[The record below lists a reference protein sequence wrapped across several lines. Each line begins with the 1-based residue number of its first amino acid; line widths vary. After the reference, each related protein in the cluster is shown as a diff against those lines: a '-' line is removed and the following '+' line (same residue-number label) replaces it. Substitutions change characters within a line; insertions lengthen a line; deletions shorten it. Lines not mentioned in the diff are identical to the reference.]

1 MTLNIATIEK
11 HLPTDIVEKL
21 ELLANELKEN
31 ESRIDTFSGLPLML
45 RKQGVNPFA
54 NVFQQFTTLDL
65 ARIYWVYFHLE
76 TIDFPQWLSA
86 SDDEE
91 KQSLVLGLSML
102 DAKGKYVDDI
112 VDLKRTNSVE
122 LLAALALNNDYPA
135 QFFNE
140 PDFNQLV
147 LKSLFCNI
155 DISNIKRLSERL
167 NPELTRMTT
176 DYREELIAA
185 NRAIPASLPLAID
198 PHL

>member
-1 MTLNIATIEK
+1 MTLNLATIEK
-11 HLPTDIVEKL
+11 HLPTVVFEKL
-21 ELLANELKEN
+21 QQLKDELSEN
-31 ESRIDTFSGLPLML
+31 EARIDTFSGLPLML
-45 RKQGVNPFA
+45 RKQGVN
-54 NVFQQFTTLDL
+54 QFTKVFHQFNTLDL
-65 ARIYWVYFHLE
+65 ARLYWVYLHLE
-76 TIDFPQWLSA
+76 TIDFPQWLSI

-91 KQSLVLGLSML
+91 KQSLVLGLSLL

-155 DISNIKRLSERL
+155 DISSITRLSERL

-185 NRAIPASLPLAID
+185 NRAIPVSLPLAIE